1 MPQNQETG
9 RKASR
14 WGQTYGKKIISK
26 LGGKPVRSGG
36 NEFLLD
42 GKRYLLDCAHEK
54 TSSVGVTY
62 KMLDRVAAVL
72 AAFEQPDGTFLILRL
87 SREQYKNHMQGTRS
101 LGPSNGRVGKV
112 SRARFQSEGTKF
124 DAIRI

>member
-26 LGGKPVRSGG
+26 LGGKPVRAGS

-42 GKRYLLDCAHEK
+42 GKRYSLHCAHEK

-62 KMLDRVAAVL
+62 KMLDRVVAVL
-72 AAFEQPDGTFLILRL
+72 AAFEQGDGTFLILRL
-87 SREQYKNHMQGTRS
+87 SRKQYKGLMRETRS
-101 LGPSNGRVGKV
+101 LGPSNGRVGMV
-112 SRARFQSEGTKF
+112 SRGNFQAEGTTLSTV
-124 DAIRI
+124 RV